1 MRILLINP
9 PAGFSYGILGISRPP
24 LGLAYIAAVLPER
37 YDVRILDLNVEKVD
51 YKKFPYNEYD
61 LVGISVD
68 TARAPSAYR
77 IAQAAKKK
85 GVRVV
90 VGGPHV
96 SFLDEE
102 ALGTGFIDYVVR
114 NEGELAFLSLVEYLS
129 GNAPLES
136 LGGVSH
142 LDGNKIVRT
151 KDLPY
156 IKDLDSL
163 PFPARHLLP
172 MEKYREKMNGRPMT
186 TLTTSR
192 GCPFNCEFCSASQF
206 SGVKWRARSVENVI
220 AEVELLYNKY
230 GYRAI
235 SFVDDNFTLNPDRAV
250 GIAEEIIRRRWD
262 IVWAA
267 MTRVDS
273 VVAHPEMIR
282 IMARS
287 GFSWTFIG
295 FESGTQET
303 LDRYGK
309 KATMQQAEKAMEI
322 LKANNVNVTGAFIL
336 GELHETP
343 SMIKQTIRF
352 AKKLDP
358 RRAQFSILTPYP
370 GTRLFTEVEDRLLT
384 RRWDLYSGMHPTI
397 KLEHTSPIELKWLF
411 LDAYRQFYGRPR
423 KLLQNIGYVTRVF
436 PTIPGHVFPP
446 LSARIGRTSLK
457 TFGFARKCIAT
468 LSRVVTLKT

>member
-1 MRILLINP
+1 MRVLLINP

-24 LGLAYIAAVLPER
+24 LGLAYIAAILPKR
-37 YDVRILDLNVEKVD
+37 YDVRIIDLNVERID
-51 YKKFPYNEYD
+51 YKKFPYQEYD
-61 LVGISVD
+61 VVGISVD

-77 IAQAAKKK
+77 IAQAAKEK
-85 GVRVV
+85 GATVV

-102 ALGTGFIDYVVR
+102 ALGTGYIDYVVR

-129 GNAPLES
+129 GNAPFES
-136 LGGVSH
+136 VGGVSH
-142 LDGNKIVRT
+142 LDGKKVIRT
-151 KDLPY
+151 NDLPY

-163 PFPARHLLP
+163 AFPARHLLP
-172 MEKYREKMNGRPMT
+172 MKKYKEKMNGRPMT

-220 AEVELLYNKY
+220 EEVELLYKKY

-250 GIAEEIIRRRWD
+250 GIAEEIIRRGWD

-273 VVAHPEMIR
+273 VVAHPDMIR
-282 IMARS
+282 IMSRS

-295 FESGTQET
+295 FESGSQET

-309 KATMQQAEKAMEI
+309 RATTQQAEKAMEV

-343 SMIKQTIRF
+343 RMIKQTIRF

-370 GTRLFTEVEDRLLT
+370 GTRLFTKVEDRLMT

-397 KLEHTSPIELKWLF
+397 RLEHTSPLELKWLF
-411 LDAYRQFYGRPR
+411 LDAYRQFYGRPS

-446 LSARIGRTSLK
+446 LSARVARTSWK
-457 TFGFARKCIAT
+457 TFGFARKWIAV
-468 LSRVVTLKT
+468 LSRMVTLKG